1 MMNGIFLNSSNVGN
15 YINDSLCSDG
25 QSVNIFQSLVEK
37 IEKYDLSSNEDLNSR
52 LFICRELIKQTD
64 NINTE
69 QEISSALE
77 EAIAQASSELDALN
91 AWTEGGNDVISPI
104 LEIMLED
111 IINDESNA
119 KKQEDLMQLLVFDLL
134 IHQDEWGID
143 LNSIFGSQAKKY
155 FGYITENFGSG
166 MHNIY
171 QGNDK
176 DTPEKI
182 VSWFLS
188 SVIDKIP
195 ELIGGKIPSTSVT
208 AKVAEFLGNVENRSK
223 LLDLAKNYDI
233 KDSISH
239 IESTSTHISPALKL
253 FLMGQAAYIGLID
266 ENKWE
271 SFIKSDVSELKG
283 YLNLD
288 SNVSNKAIS
297 DWLVDQ
303 NIGWEYDRS
312 GQLDYNRGHEGGIP
326 VEMLKNFFDRFPPRV
341 LTDDELKKINRIGD
355 NVKMIMQTLKYW
367 FQILRDERVAIA
379 RNI

>member
-1 MMNGIFLNSSNVGN
+1 NVGN

-166 MHNIY
+166 M
-171 QGNDK
+171 
-176 DTPEKI
+176 
-182 VSWFLS
+182 
-188 SVIDKIP
+188 
-195 ELIGGKIPSTSVT
+195 
-208 AKVAEFLGNVENRSK
+208 
-223 LLDLAKNYDI
+223 
-233 KDSISH
+233 
-239 IESTSTHISPALKL
+239 
-253 FLMGQAAYIGLID
+253 
-266 ENKWE
+266 
-271 SFIKSDVSELKG
+271 
-283 YLNLD
+283 
-288 SNVSNKAIS
+288 
-297 DWLVDQ
+297 
-303 NIGWEYDRS
+303 
-312 GQLDYNRGHEGGIP
+312 
-326 VEMLKNFFDRFPPRV
+326 
-341 LTDDELKKINRIGD
+341 
-355 NVKMIMQTLKYW
+355 
-367 FQILRDERVAIA
+367 
-379 RNI
+379 

>member
-1 MMNGIFLNSSNVGN
+1 MNGIFLNSSNVGD
-15 YINDSLCSDG
+15 YINDDLCSDG
-25 QSVNIFQSLVEK
+25 QSVNICQSLVEK
-37 IEKYDLSSNEDLNSR
+37 IEKYDLSNNEDLNSR
-52 LFICRELIKQTD
+52 LFLCRELIKQTD

-69 QEISSALE
+69 QAISSALE

-143 LNSIFGSQAKKY
+143 LNNIFGRQAKKY

-166 MHNIY
+166 MHNVY
-171 QGNDK
+171 QGQDK
-176 DTPEKI
+176 DTPEII
-182 VSWFLS
+182 VNWFIN
-188 SVIDKIP
+188 SVINKLPD
-195 ELIGGKIPSTSVT
+195 LIGDKIPSTSVT
-208 AKVAEFLGNVENRSK
+208 AKLSGYFNESSNKTV
-223 LLDLAKNYDI
+223 LLELAKNYNTQ
-233 KDSISH
+233 DSISH
-239 IESTSTHISPALKL
+239 ENSTSTHISPALKL
-253 FLMGQAAYIGLID
+253 FLMGQAAYTGLID
-266 ENKWE
+266 AEQWE
-271 SFIKSDVSELKG
+271 SFIKADVVEVKKYLKIDD
-283 YLNLD
+283 ND
-288 SNVSNKAIS
+288 SNKKIS
-297 DWLVDQ
+297 DWLVQQ
-303 NIGWEYDRS
+303 NIGWEYDNS

-326 VEMLKNFFDRFPPRV
+326 VEMLKNFFDRFPPRI